1 MKCNV
6 SSKLYSHRFAAECI
20 YLQVPSYLFEN
31 PKGCMQKR
39 LGEASTMVHLVFPVD
54 ISFFFHNFV
63 KLITLS
69 QASYVGS
76 LLSFLAQFKLQNRKY
91 KIKFQISVYI
101 SLVLFPMDFSK
112 AGTTSFSWCFFF
124 LSHLIGLVLTI
135 REQGISAPLYERYIL
150 HFVRSLLLLLLI
162 AWVLFII

>member
-1 MKCNV
+1 
-6 SSKLYSHRFAAECI
+6 
-20 YLQVPSYLFEN
+20 
-31 PKGCMQKR
+31 MQKR

-63 KLITLS
+63 ILPAKLITLS

-76 LLSFLAQFKLQNRKY
+76 LLSFLSQFKLHNRKY

-112 AGTTSFSWCFFF
+112 AGTTSFS
-124 LSHLIGLVLTI
+124 
-135 REQGISAPLYERYIL
+135 
-150 HFVRSLLLLLLI
+150 
-162 AWVLFII
+162 